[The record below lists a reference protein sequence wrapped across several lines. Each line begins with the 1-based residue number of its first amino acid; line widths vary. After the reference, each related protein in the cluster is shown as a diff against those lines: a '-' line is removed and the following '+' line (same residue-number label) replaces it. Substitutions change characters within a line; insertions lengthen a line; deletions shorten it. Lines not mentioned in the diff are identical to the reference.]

1 MSRQDEIR
9 LMAKVAHL
17 YYGLGIRQQ
26 EITAKLSIHQS
37 TISRLLKRAR
47 AANIVRISVSMPS
60 DVFPELEEGLE
71 KRYGLSEAIVVDCLP
86 DEQQMVK
93 DLGGAAAFYLE
104 TTIKEGELVG
114 ISSWSRNLLAMV
126 DALHPTQRGNDGKV
140 IQILGGMGSPAAQSH
155 ATSLTQRLANLIG
168 ATAVLL
174 PAPGVVGSPEA
185 KKVLETDT
193 YVRQVLDLFPKI
205 DIALVG
211 IGSLQPSKLLASS
224 GNTFSENE
232 IRQLQAKG
240 AVGDICLRFFDAAGH
255 LVSTPLHN
263 RVIGI
268 ELDALK
274 SAKRVVG
281 VAGGQR
287 KEAAIRGA
295 LCGGWI
301 NVLITDKQSAERL
314 VKDGESRDQSNRSV
328 PANATRKPNN
338 RQAKNARK

>member
-1 MSRQDEIR
+1 MSRRDEIR
-9 LMAKVAHL
+9 LMAKVARM

-26 EITAKLSIHQS
+26 EITARLNIHQS

-47 AANIVRISVSMPS
+47 AADIVRISVTMPS
-60 DVFPELEEGLE
+60 GIFPELEEELE
-71 KRYGLSEAIVVDCLP
+71 TKYGLSEAIVVDCVP

-126 DALHPTQRGNDGKV
+126 DALHPTQRGVNGKV
-140 IQILGGMGSPAAQSH
+140 LQILGGMGNPAAQSH
-155 ATSLTQRLANLIG
+155 ATALTQRLANLIG
-168 ATAVLL
+168 ASAVLL
-174 PAPGVVGSPEA
+174 PAPGIVGSSEA
-185 KKVLETDT
+185 KKVLERDS
-193 YVRQVLDLFPKI
+193 YVRQVLDLFPRI

-232 IRQLQAKG
+232 IRQLQAKN
-240 AVGDICLRFFDAAGH
+240 AVGDICLRFFDADGH

-268 ELDALK
+268 ELAVLK

-301 NVLITDKQSAERL
+301 NVLITDRQSAEQL
-314 VKDGESRDQSNRSV
+314 LKGGGNSGVSKSV
-328 PANATRKPNN
+328 PATARRNANHRQTKNPRK
-338 RQAKNARK
+338 